1 MKRFLALSLLLL
13 PASAWATT
21 TVSGT
26 LHNLGTIPVGQ
37 NAFVRFWLRG
47 CSGNQ
52 PRVNGT
58 PVIAPSSG
66 GVFFFDLIANVSGYV
81 TETIYSTR
89 DSRGLLGG
97 DIECGGSKTAV
108 WYGMQIF
115 VAGKGG
121 PEIAVHARNGAT
133 LDLSNIAPLT
143 TNPVVTAPTGDS
155 TYCRLD
161 GRNGTCNVATSANSF
176 PGVPT
181 GSCTPVQTAVNT
193 LTGDFYSCVG
203 GAWLKVGPGAA
214 GTLSSPIVTPN
225 PLGFNVDPHF
235 KGPNPWVDV
244 TTYGARSAN
253 PNVTPQVPG
262 IKATM
267 SGGSATAILSS
278 ASTFQNG
285 DSVAI
290 QAAGVS
296 CTLATPTGV
305 TVTPSV
311 ATGPTGTNL
320 VAASPAGSTTRSYKV
335 VARAANQC
343 LSAASAT
350 ATTTT
355 GQTLGANT
363 LGTISCTRANDV
375 MTCTT
380 PSPHT
385 MVARSGS
392 IAGTWLFQSGFTD
405 PSFTGWWEVV
415 TVPDN
420 THYMLGP
427 GLAQDTRLGYAA
439 SATGGTVWWH
449 NCDRIAWSVVT
460 GAYEYAVYDV
470 TGAPK
475 LIGISKPQ
483 NVNFSNGT
491 DLGYLILDNYG
502 SPMMDGSGHKL
513 PWFWP
518 ATPPSVSVPATLMA
532 KIVSGAGT
540 TTLTLS
546 NAATTAVSGT
556 TILFDNALNIL
567 TAANAAIAS
576 ALPLLLPSGF
586 SQFITNTYLALPNN
600 LTIIQ
605 QGPIIANDTIQASLG
620 KWNGWILPP
629 SSITGTSFNFVAGTP
644 ITGTGRPLLY
654 DPNMNGGSNWTGL
667 AIQPYPGGWG
677 LIQDNGFDTVITNT
691 NFFTNPTA
699 DNDYMGIGLE
709 FRGATNGSDAII
721 NTALFSA
728 ASPQVNGSTSTPYL
742 FLNQYGQIRMDNIE
756 FNRRGIAMR
765 APTSATISGEIH
777 YAHAQGEVTPF
788 ITAMQTIAGGNS
800 GNLILSYL
808 ETDTSMMPLY
818 AGSGPLLNVALI
830 PTLIEGQSSDTAGV
844 PPQTSGQKA
853 ATSNLIL
860 SNNTIGVNGTGEIGF
875 LMPTPAA
882 PTVAISGGSGPAAN
896 TYTYSIIAYDGFG
909 GNTFAGAASAPI
921 TVNGSQGVLVSW
933 TLLSGQVAT
942 TICRSIAGNFAC
954 GSVGGFKVGGTSF
967 LDNGTFF
974 ANNSVPTSSTAI
986 SVGAGSVGVMP
997 GSSTVAS
1004 LPAAASGNA
1013 GLVRTVIDSTAVA
1026 VEGQTCVGGGTVT
1039 ALAFSNG
1046 TVWKCF

>member
-1 MKRFLALSLLLL
+1 MKRFLALILLLL

-26 LHNLGTIPVGQ
+26 LQNLGTIPVGQ

-52 PRVNGT
+52 PRVNGKA
-58 PVIAPSSG
+58 VIAPSSG
-66 GVFFFDLIANVSGYV
+66 GVFFFDLVANVSGYV
-81 TETIYSTR
+81 TGTIYSTR
-89 DSRGLLGG
+89 DSTGLLAGE
-97 DIECGGSKTAV
+97 IECGGSKTAV

-133 LDLSNIAPLT
+133 LDLSNITPLS

-161 GRNGTCNVATSANSF
+161 GGNGTCNVATSAISF

-214 GTLSSPIVTPN
+214 GTLSSPTPN
-225 PLGFNVDPHF
+225 PLGFNVDTHL

-262 IKATM
+262 ITATM
-267 SGGSATAILSS
+267 SRGSATAILSS
-278 ASTFQNG
+278 ASTFRHG

-290 QAAGVS
+290 QAAGAS

-311 ATGPTGTNL
+311 ATGPTGTNV
-320 VAASPAGSTTRSYKV
+320 VATSPAGRATRSYKV
-335 VARAANQC
+335 VARGTNQC
-343 LSAASAT
+343 LTAASTT

-355 GQTLGANT
+355 GQTLGSNT
-363 LGTISCTRANDV
+363 LGTISCMRANDV

-392 IAGTWLFQSGFTD
+392 TAGTWLFQSGFTD
-405 PSFTGWWEVV
+405 PSFTGWFEVV

-420 THYMLGP
+420 THYTLGP
-427 GLAQDTRLGYAA
+427 GLLQDTRLGYAA
-439 SATGGTVWWH
+439 SASGGTVWWH
-449 NCDRIAWSVVT
+449 NCDRIAWSVVR

-470 TGAPK
+470 TSTPK
-475 LIGISKPQ
+475 LIGVSKPQ
-483 NVNFSNGT
+483 NVNYSNGT

-518 ATPPSVSVPATLMA
+518 STPPSVSVPATLVTT
-532 KIVSGAGT
+532 IVSGAGT
-540 TTLTLS
+540 TTLTLANTAT
-546 NAATTAVSGT
+546 NAVAGT

-567 TAANAAIAS
+567 TAANAAAAS
-576 ALPLLLPSGF
+576 GSLLHFPGNSF
-586 SQFITNTYLALPNN
+586 YVTNSYLTLPNF
-600 LTIIQ
+600 LSISQ
-605 QGPIIANDTIQASLG
+605 QGSIIANDTIQVTFANWSG
-620 KWNGWILPP
+620 SIIPP
-629 SSITGTSFNFVAGTP
+629 SGVGKPSFGLTAGTS

-654 DPNMNGGSNWTGL
+654 DSNGNGGSNWYGL
-667 AIQPYPGGWG
+667 AIQPYPNGWG
-677 LIQDNGFDTVITNT
+677 LIQENSFDTYMYGV
-691 NFFTNPTA
+691 NFFTKPTA

-709 FRGATNGSDAII
+709 FRGATNGSDAVID
-721 NTALFSA
+721 TALFSA
-728 ASPQVNGSTSTPYL
+728 SMPQTNGSTSTPYL
-742 FLNQYGQIRMDNIE
+742 FFNQYGLFRMDRIE
-756 FNRRGIAMR
+756 FNRRGIAIR
-765 APTSATISGEIH
+765 APTSATISGELNFS
-777 YAHAQGEVTPF
+777 HAQGEVTPF
-788 ITAMQTIAGGNS
+788 ITAMETVSGGNS
-800 GNLILSYL
+800 GNLILTYI
-808 ETDTSMMPLY
+808 ETDTSIMPLY
-818 AGSGPLLNVALI
+818 SGAGPLLNVALI
-830 PTLIEGQSSDTAGV
+830 NTLIEGQSSDTAGV

-896 TYTYSIIAYDGFG
+896 TYTYYLIAYDALG
-909 GNTFAGAASAPI
+909 GNTFASPGSAPI

-933 TLLSGQVAT
+933 PLLSGQVAT
-942 TICRSIAGNFAC
+942 TICRSTGGSPAC

-974 ANNSVPTSSTAI
+974 PNNSVPTSSTAI